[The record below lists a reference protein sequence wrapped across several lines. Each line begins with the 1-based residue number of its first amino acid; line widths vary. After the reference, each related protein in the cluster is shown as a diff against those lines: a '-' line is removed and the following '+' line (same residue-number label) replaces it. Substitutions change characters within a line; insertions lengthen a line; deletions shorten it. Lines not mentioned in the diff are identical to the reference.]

1 MNFNRLVT
9 KHEVDFMTKYDIVIV
24 GGGPAG
30 LSAAYSA
37 TRKNARTIVVEKDD
51 SIAQNVRTSG
61 VSWIDDMK
69 RLEIP
74 AKYYNPIKNFRIVS
88 PSKDIILRGNIPKS
102 CVLDVRATYQ
112 YLATLAAREGAEIS
126 VRSEV
131 QSVISHSNKISGVV
145 ANTPKGKVQFDS
157 KLVIDASGFNSI
169 VARRAGI
176 AQNWKRYGI
185 GAEYECYCDEIDPE
199 TWILMVGDKYSDAGY
214 AWIFPISRQRVRI
227 GTGVGRP
234 ESFSDPIKKLN
245 SIIQNKFK
253 PIDELR
259 NIQPIEFHYGFIP
272 NEGSRKST
280 IFDGL
285 LLVGDSAGQ
294 ANPLVL
300 EGIRFAIEFGRVA
313 GEVGANSLLKGCT
326 RESLL
331 EYEKF
336 WKKRVSSK
344 IKSSLKIQSRW
355 MKMTNESWDREVEI
369 IEQMTL
375 EDFLDFIKAQITTSK
390 LMKLVLTHPHATAKQ
405 LFSIILD
412 K

>member
-1 MNFNRLVT
+1 MN
-9 KHEVDFMTKYDIVIV
+9 FMTKCDIVIV

-37 TRKNARTIVVEKDD
+37 ARKNARTILLEKDD
-51 SIAQNVRTSG
+51 SIAQNIRTSG

-74 AKYYNPIKNFRIVS
+74 EKYYNPIKNFRIIS
-88 PSKDIILRGNIPKS
+88 PSKDVILRGNTPKS

-131 QSVISHSNKISGVV
+131 QSVISRSNKIAGIV
-145 ANTPKGKVQFDS
+145 ANTAKGNVEFDS

-176 AQNWKRYGI
+176 VHSWKRYGI
-185 GAEYECYCDEIDPE
+185 GAEYECYCDDIDPE

-214 AWIFPISRQRVRI
+214 AWIFPLSRQRVRI

-234 ESFSDPIKKLN
+234 ESSSDPIRKLN
-245 SIIQNKFK
+245 SIIESKLK

-259 NIQPIEFHYGFIP
+259 NIQPIEFHYGLIP
-272 NEGSRKST
+272 NEGSRKAT

-300 EGIRFAIEFGRVA
+300 EGIRFAIEFGRIA
-313 GEVGANSLLKGCT
+313 GEIGAKSLLKGCT
-326 RESLL
+326 RESLQ

-336 WKKRVSSK
+336 WKQRVSSK
-344 IKSSLKIQSRW
+344 IKSSLKVQSRW
-355 MKMTNESWDREVEI
+355 LKMNNDSWDREVEI
-369 IEQMTL
+369 IQQMTL
-375 EDFLDFIKAQITTSK
+375 EEFVDFIKAQFTTSK
-390 LMKLVLTHPHATAKQ
+390 LMKLVLTHPRATARQ

>member
-1 MNFNRLVT
+1 M
-9 KHEVDFMTKYDIVIV
+9 KKYDIVVV

-37 TRKNARTIVVEKDD
+37 ARKNAKTIVLEKDD
-51 SIAQNVRTSG
+51 SIGQNIRTSG
-61 VSWIDDMK
+61 VSWIEDMK

-74 AKYYNPIKNFRIVS
+74 EIYYNPIKNFRIIS
-88 PSKDIILRGNIPKS
+88 PSKDIILCGSTPKS

-131 QSVISHSNKISGVV
+131 QSAITHSNKITGIL
-145 ANTPKGKVQFDS
+145 ANTPKGKEQFDS

-176 AQNWKRYGI
+176 ANNWKRYGI
-185 GAEYECYCDEIDPE
+185 GAEYECYCDEVDAE

-214 AWIFPISRQRVRI
+214 AWIFPISKQRVRI

-234 ESFSDPIKKLN
+234 ESVADPIKLLN
-245 SIIQNKFK
+245 SILEAKLK
-253 PIDELR
+253 PLEELG
-259 NIQPIEFHYGFIP
+259 NIQPIELHYGFIP

-300 EGIRFAIEFGRVA
+300 EGIRFAIEFGKIA
-313 GEVGANSLLKGCT
+313 GEIGAKSLLMGCT
-326 RESLL
+326 RESLRD
-331 EYEKF
+331 YEIL
-336 WKKRVSSK
+336 WKERVDSK
-344 IKSSLKIQSRW
+344 IKSSLKVQSRW
-355 MKMTNESWDREVEI
+355 LRMNDDSWDREVEI
-369 IEQMTL
+369 IRQMTA
-375 EDFLDFIKAQITTSK
+375 EEFVDFIKAQFTTSK
-390 LMKLVLTHPHATAKQ
+390 LMKLMLTHPHATAKQ
-405 LFSIILD
+405 LFGLILG

>member
-1 MNFNRLVT
+1 MN
-9 KHEVDFMTKYDIVIV
+9 FMTKCDILIV

-37 TRKNARTIVVEKDD
+37 ARKSARTILVEKDD
-51 SIAQNVRTSG
+51 SIAQNIRTSG

-74 AKYYNPIKNFRIVS
+74 EKYYNPIKNFRIIS
-88 PSKDIILRGNIPKS
+88 PSKDVILRGITPKS

-131 QSVISHSNKISGVV
+131 QSVISHSNKIAGIV
-145 ANTPKGKVQFDS
+145 ANTPKGNIEFES
-157 KLVIDASGFNSI
+157 KLIIDASGFNSI

-176 AQNWKRYGI
+176 VHNWKRYGI
-185 GAEYECYCDEIDPE
+185 GAEYECYCDDIDPE

-214 AWIFPISRQRVRI
+214 AWIFPISKQRVRI

-234 ESFSDPIKKLN
+234 ESSSDPIKKLN
-245 SIIQNKFK
+245 SIIESKLK

-259 NIQPIEFHYGFIP
+259 NIQPIEFHYGLIP
-272 NEGSRKST
+272 NEGSRKAT
-280 IFDGL
+280 IYDGL

-313 GEVGANSLLKGCT
+313 GEIGAKSLLKGCT
-326 RESLL
+326 RESLQ

-336 WKKRVSSK
+336 WKQRVSSK
-344 IKSSLKIQSRW
+344 IKSSLKVQSRW
-355 MKMTNESWDREVEI
+355 LKMNNDSWDREVEI

-375 EDFLDFIKAQITTSK
+375 EEFVDFIKAQFTTSK
-390 LMKLVLTHPHATAKQ
+390 LMKLVLTHPRATAKQ

>member
-1 MNFNRLVT
+1 
-9 KHEVDFMTKYDIVIV
+9 MTNYDIVVV

-37 TRKNARTIVVEKDD
+37 ARNNARTIVLEKDD
-51 SIAQNVRTSG
+51 SIAQNIRTSG

-74 AKYYNPIKNFRIVS
+74 ERCYNPIKNFRIIS
-88 PSKDIILRGNIPKS
+88 PSKDILLRGKTPKS
-102 CVLDVRATYQ
+102 CVLDVRSTYQ
-112 YLATLAAREGAEIS
+112 YLATLAAKAGAEIA

-131 QSVISHSNKISGVV
+131 RSVKSDSNKISGILC
-145 ANTPKGKVQFDS
+145 NTPKGKMEIDS

-169 VARRAGI
+169 VARRAGLV
-176 AQNWKRYGI
+176 QNWTKYGI
-185 GAEYECYCDEIDPE
+185 GAEFECYCDDIDPE
-199 TWILMVGDKYSDAGY
+199 TWILMVGQKYSDAGY
-214 AWIFPISRQRVRI
+214 AWIFPISKQRVRV

-234 ESFSDPIKKLN
+234 ESMADPIKKLN
-245 SIIQNKFK
+245 SIIEGKFK
-253 PIDELR
+253 PLEELG

-272 NEGSRKST
+272 NEGSRNSS

-285 LLVGDSAGQ
+285 ILVGDSAGQ

-313 GEVGANSLLKGCT
+313 GEVGAASLSKGST
-326 RESLL
+326 RKSL
-331 EYEKF
+331 EDYEKF
-336 WKKRVSSK
+336 WKDRVSSK
-344 IKSSLKIQSRW
+344 IKSSLKVQSRW
-355 MKMTNESWDREVEI
+355 LQMNDASWDREVEI
-369 IEQMTL
+369 IEQMTV
-375 EDFLDFIKAQITTSK
+375 EDFLDFIKAQFTTSR

-405 LFSIILD
+405 LFRIILD

>member
-1 MNFNRLVT
+1 MKN
-9 KHEVDFMTKYDIVIV
+9 YDIVVV

-37 TRKNARTIVVEKDD
+37 ARKNAKTIVLEKDD
-51 SIAQNVRTSG
+51 SIGQNIRTSG
-61 VSWIDDMK
+61 VSWIEDMK

-74 AKYYNPIKNFRIVS
+74 EIYYNPIKNFRIIS
-88 PSKDIILRGNIPKS
+88 PSKDIILYGSTPKS

-131 QSVISHSNKISGVV
+131 QSAITHSNKITGIL
-145 ANTPKGKVQFDS
+145 ANTPKGKEQFDS

-176 AQNWKRYGI
+176 ANNWKRYGI
-185 GAEYECYCDEIDPE
+185 GAEYECYCDEVDAE

-214 AWIFPISRQRVRI
+214 AWIFPISKQRVRI

-234 ESFSDPIKKLN
+234 ESVADPIKLLN
-245 SIIQNKFK
+245 SILEAKLK
-253 PIDELR
+253 PLEELG
-259 NIQPIEFHYGFIP
+259 NIQPIELHYGLIP

-300 EGIRFAIEFGRVA
+300 EGIRFAIEFGKIA
-313 GEVGANSLLKGCT
+313 GEIGAKSLLMGCT
-326 RESLL
+326 RESLR
-331 EYEKF
+331 EYEIL
-336 WKKRVSSK
+336 WKERVDSK
-344 IKSSLKIQSRW
+344 IKSSLKVQSRW
-355 MKMTNESWDREVEI
+355 LRMNNDSWDREVEI
-369 IEQMTL
+369 IRQMTA
-375 EDFLDFIKAQITTSK
+375 EEFVDFIKAQFTTSK
-390 LMKLVLTHPHATAKQ
+390 LMKLMLTHPHATAKQ
-405 LFSIILD
+405 LFGLILG

>member
-1 MNFNRLVT
+1 M
-9 KHEVDFMTKYDIVIV
+9 KKYDIVVV

-37 TRKNARTIVVEKDD
+37 ARKNARTIVLEKDD
-51 SIAQNVRTSG
+51 SIGQNIRTSG
-61 VSWIDDMK
+61 VSWIEDMK

-74 AKYYNPIKNFRIVS
+74 EKYYNPIKNFRIIS
-88 PSKDIILRGNIPKS
+88 PSKDIILCGSTPRS

-131 QSVISHSNKISGVV
+131 QSAITHTNKITGIL

-176 AQNWKRYGI
+176 THNWKRYGI
-185 GAEYECYCDEIDPE
+185 GAEYECYCDEVDPE
-199 TWILMVGDKYSDAGY
+199 TWTLMVGDKYSDAGY
-214 AWIFPISRQRVRI
+214 AWIFPISKQRVRI

-234 ESFSDPIKKLN
+234 ESTTDPIKLLN
-245 SIIQNKFK
+245 SIIESKLK
-253 PIDELR
+253 PVDELG

-272 NEGSRKST
+272 NEGSRKAT

-300 EGIRFAIEFGRVA
+300 EGIRFALEFGKIA
-313 GEVGANSLLKGCT
+313 GEIGAKSLLMGCT
-326 RESLL
+326 RESLR
-331 EYEKF
+331 EYEIL
-336 WKKRVSSK
+336 WKERVRSK
-344 IKSSLKIQSRW
+344 IISSLKVQSRW
-355 MKMTNESWDREVEI
+355 LRMNNDSWDREVEI
-369 IEQMTL
+369 IRQMTV
-375 EDFLDFIKAQITTSK
+375 EEFVDFIKAQFTTSK
-390 LMKLVLTHPHATAKQ
+390 LMKLILTHPHATAKQ
-405 LFSIILD
+405 LFGLILG

>member
-1 MNFNRLVT
+1 M
-9 KHEVDFMTKYDIVIV
+9 KKYDIVVV

-37 TRKNARTIVVEKDD
+37 ARKNAKTIVLEKDD
-51 SIAQNVRTSG
+51 SIGQNIRTSG
-61 VSWIDDMK
+61 VSWIEDMK

-74 AKYYNPIKNFRIVS
+74 EIYYNPIKNFRIIS
-88 PSKDIILRGNIPKS
+88 PSKDIILYGSTPKS
-102 CVLDVRATYQ
+102 CVLDVRDTYQ

-131 QSVISHSNKISGVV
+131 QSAITHSNKITGIL
-145 ANTPKGKVQFDS
+145 ANTPKGKEQFDS

-176 AQNWKRYGI
+176 ANNWKRYGI
-185 GAEYECYCDEIDPE
+185 GAEYECYCDEVDAE

-214 AWIFPISRQRVRI
+214 AWIFPISKQRVRI

-234 ESFSDPIKKLN
+234 ESVADPIKLLN
-245 SIIQNKFK
+245 SILEAKLK
-253 PIDELR
+253 PLEELG
-259 NIQPIEFHYGFIP
+259 NIQPIELHYGFIP

-300 EGIRFAIEFGRVA
+300 EGIRFAIEFGKIA
-313 GEVGANSLLKGCT
+313 GEIGAKSLYMGCT
-326 RESLL
+326 RESLR
-331 EYEKF
+331 EYEIL
-336 WKKRVSSK
+336 WKERVDSK
-344 IKSSLKIQSRW
+344 IKSSLKVQSRW
-355 MKMTNESWDREVEI
+355 LRMNNDSWDREVEI
-369 IEQMTL
+369 IRHMTA
-375 EDFLDFIKAQITTSK
+375 EEFVDFIKAQFTTSK
-390 LMKLVLTHPHATAKQ
+390 LMKLMLTHPHATAKQ
-405 LFSIILD
+405 LFGLILG

>member
-1 MNFNRLVT
+1 M
-9 KHEVDFMTKYDIVIV
+9 KKYDIVVV

-37 TRKNARTIVVEKDD
+37 ARKNAKTIVLEKDD
-51 SIAQNVRTSG
+51 SIGQNIRTSG
-61 VSWIDDMK
+61 VSWIEDMK

-74 AKYYNPIKNFRIVS
+74 EIYYNPIKNFRIIS
-88 PSKDIILRGNIPKS
+88 PSKDIILCGSTPKS

-131 QSVISHSNKISGVV
+131 QSAITHSNKITGIL
-145 ANTPKGKVQFDS
+145 ANTPKGKEQFDS

-176 AQNWKRYGI
+176 ANNWKRYGI
-185 GAEYECYCDEIDPE
+185 GAEYECYCDEVDAE

-214 AWIFPISRQRVRI
+214 AWIFPISKQRVRI

-234 ESFSDPIKKLN
+234 ESVADPIKLLN
-245 SIIQNKFK
+245 SILEAKLK
-253 PIDELR
+253 PLEELG
-259 NIQPIEFHYGFIP
+259 NIQPIELHYGFIP

-300 EGIRFAIEFGRVA
+300 EGIRFAIEFGKIA
-313 GEVGANSLLKGCT
+313 GEIGAKSLLMGCT
-326 RESLL
+326 RESLR
-331 EYEKF
+331 EYEIL
-336 WKKRVSSK
+336 WKERVDSK
-344 IKSSLKIQSRW
+344 IKSSLKVQSRW
-355 MKMTNESWDREVEI
+355 LRMNNDSWDREVEI
-369 IEQMTL
+369 IRQMTA
-375 EDFLDFIKAQITTSK
+375 EEFVDFIKAQFTTSK
-390 LMKLVLTHPHATAKQ
+390 LMKLMLTHPHATAKQ
-405 LFSIILD
+405 LFGLILG

>member
-1 MNFNRLVT
+1 M
-9 KHEVDFMTKYDIVIV
+9 KKYDIVVV

-37 TRKNARTIVVEKDD
+37 ARKNARTIVLEKDD
-51 SIAQNVRTSG
+51 SIGQNIRTSG
-61 VSWIDDMK
+61 VSWIEDMK

-74 AKYYNPIKNFRIVS
+74 EKYYNPIKNFRIIS
-88 PSKDIILRGNIPKS
+88 PSKDIILCGSTPRS

-131 QSVISHSNKISGVV
+131 QSAITHSDKITGIL

-176 AQNWKRYGI
+176 THNWKRYGI
-185 GAEYECYCDEIDPE
+185 GAEYECYCDEVDPE
-199 TWILMVGDKYSDAGY
+199 TWTLMVGDKYSDAGY
-214 AWIFPISRQRVRI
+214 AWIFPISKQRVRI

-234 ESFSDPIKKLN
+234 ESTSDPIKLLN
-245 SIIQNKFK
+245 SILEAKLK
-253 PIDELR
+253 PLEELG

-272 NEGSRKST
+272 NEGSRNAT

-300 EGIRFAIEFGRVA
+300 EGIRFALEFGKIA
-313 GEVGANSLLKGCT
+313 GEIGAKSLLMGCT
-326 RESLL
+326 RESLR
-331 EYEKF
+331 EYEIL
-336 WKKRVSSK
+336 WKERVSSK
-344 IKSSLKIQSRW
+344 IKSSLKVQSRW
-355 MKMTNESWDREVEI
+355 LKMNNDSWDREVEI
-369 IEQMTL
+369 IRQMTV
-375 EDFLDFIKAQITTSK
+375 EEFVDFIKAQFTTGK
-390 LMKLVLTHPHATAKQ
+390 LMKLILTHPHATAKQ
-405 LFSIILD
+405 LFGLILG

>member
-1 MNFNRLVT
+1 M
-9 KHEVDFMTKYDIVIV
+9 KKYDIVVV

-37 TRKNARTIVVEKDD
+37 ARKNAKTIVLEKDD
-51 SIAQNVRTSG
+51 SIGQNIRTSG
-61 VSWIDDMK
+61 VSWIEDMK

-74 AKYYNPIKNFRIVS
+74 EIYYNPIKNFRIIS
-88 PSKDIILRGNIPKS
+88 PSKDIILYGSTPKS

-131 QSVISHSNKISGVV
+131 QSAITHSNKITGIL
-145 ANTPKGKVQFDS
+145 ANTHKGKEQFDS

-176 AQNWKRYGI
+176 ANNWKRYGI
-185 GAEYECYCDEIDPE
+185 GAEYECYCDEVDAE

-214 AWIFPISRQRVRI
+214 AWIFPISKQRVRI

-234 ESFSDPIKKLN
+234 ESVADPIKLLN
-245 SIIQNKFK
+245 SILEAKLK
-253 PIDELR
+253 PLEELG
-259 NIQPIEFHYGFIP
+259 NIQPIELHYGFIP

-300 EGIRFAIEFGRVA
+300 EGIRFAIEFGKIA
-313 GEVGANSLLKGCT
+313 GEIGAKSLLMGCT
-326 RESLL
+326 RESLR
-331 EYEKF
+331 EYEIL
-336 WKKRVSSK
+336 WKERVDSK
-344 IKSSLKIQSRW
+344 IKSSLKVQSRW
-355 MKMTNESWDREVEI
+355 LRMNNDSWDREVEI
-369 IEQMTL
+369 IRHMTA
-375 EDFLDFIKAQITTSK
+375 EEFVDFIKAQFTTSK
-390 LMKLVLTHPHATAKQ
+390 LMKLMLTHPHATAKQ
-405 LFSIILD
+405 LFGLMLG